1 MKIPHRLLTT
11 EEVAERL
18 SVSPRFVRKLVERRQ
33 LSQVKL
39 GRSVRFDPDLLDREI
54 TALTETSLT
63 AHRTRQIG

>member
-18 SVSPRFVRKLVERRQ
+18 SVSPRFVRKLVKRRQ

-63 AHRTRQIG
+63 THRTRQVG

>member
-1 MKIPHRLLTT
+1 MKIPKPLLTT

-18 SVSPRFVRKLVERRQ
+18 SISPRFVRKLVKRRQ

-54 TALTETSLT
+54 TALTKTSLT
-63 AHRTRQIG
+63 THRTRRVG